1 MKISVENIRFFNQ
14 LNKTAVDPM
23 PKGIDA
29 LVEKINTQLGGVD
42 EVVDLGKKYQGVL
55 IVKVVECIKHPNA
68 DKLSLCKID
77 DGGIDKKVKRDSN
90 GLIQVVCGAP
100 NVKADMLAAW
110 IPPGQ
115 IVPSTID
122 KDPFELEA
130 RELRGEVSNGMLAS
144 AAELDISNDH
154 SGIVEIDQKAEPGQ
168 AFADVYKLNDYIIDI
183 ENKMFTHR
191 PDLFGMM
198 GIARELAGIQ
208 GQKFTSPEWYL
219 KPKEIE
225 ESSELALEVENQI
238 PELAP
243 RFMAVA
249 ISGIKIGP
257 SPLWLQINLMR
268 VGIKPINNIVDITNY
283 LMMVTAQPLHAYDY
297 DKVKALGGAKL
308 IVRKAKKDEKIKAL
322 GGKDIALRPDDIVI
336 ASSKEAIGIA
346 GVIGGASTEV
356 DANTKN
362 IILECANFNM
372 YAVRRTSMAHG
383 LFTDASTRF
392 TKGQSPLQCSAVI
405 TKTID
410 DILRLCG
417 GSVASRLIDE
427 HKKLD
432 LPAKFEVKFINE
444 ILGTDLDHKEIE
456 QLLNNVEIN
465 TVDERGMGLQVQPP
479 FWRTD
484 LEIYQDIAEEVGRLF
499 GFNKLPKTLPQ
510 RTTSPPEVNDLIELK
525 KTLRG
530 TLAGLGAN
538 EVLTY
543 NFVHG
548 KLLENADQNPKDS
561 YKLRNALSPELQYYR
576 QTLTPSL
583 LDKVHSNIKA
593 GYDKFALFEIGKSH
607 NKIHSSTDGLP
618 DELEMLALV
627 FADRKADKKSGS
639 AYYSARRY
647 LDELTAKFGLNLQ
660 YKPADEKM
668 VYPVTAPFDL
678 KRSALATDKNT
689 GTFIGIVGEYKPSV
703 NKNFKL
709 PANVAGFE
717 IGTTHILEAVSKKD
731 QNSYVPLAKYPS
743 TEQDLCLR
751 VDTKITYEELFES
764 VNELAQTNKPVDV
777 NVDISLIDIYQDEKD
792 KAHKQIT
799 IRLNLVSYE
808 RTLTS
813 DIPNKLLGKIADG
826 AHKSIKAERV

>member
-1 MKISVENIRFFNQ
+1 MKVSVENIRFFNQ

-23 PKGIDA
+23 SKGIDA

-90 GLIQVVCGAP
+90 GLIQIVCGAP

-154 SGIVEIDQKAEPGQ
+154 NGIIEIDQKAEPGQ

-225 ESSELALEVENQI
+225 ESSRLALEVENKI
-238 PELAP
+238 PDLAP

-249 ISGIKIGP
+249 ISDIQIVP

-268 VGIKPINNIVDITNY
+268 VGIKPINNIVDVTNY
-283 LMMVTAQPLHAYDY
+283 LMMITAQPLHAYDY

-308 IVRKAKKDEKIKAL
+308 VVRKAKENEKIKVL
-322 GGKDIALRPDDIVI
+322 GGKEVSLLDSDIVI
-336 ASSKEAIGIA
+336 ATSKETIGIA
-346 GVIGGASTEV
+346 GVMGGASTEV

-372 YAVRRTSMAHG
+372 YAIRRTSMAHG

-392 TKGQSPLQCSAVI
+392 TKGQSPLQCAPVI
-405 TKTID
+405 TKTIE

-417 GSVASRLIDE
+417 GNVASRLIDD
-427 HKKLD
+427 HKKLE
-432 LPAKFEVKFINE
+432 LSANFEVKFINE

-465 TVDERGMGLQVQPP
+465 TVDEEGKGLQVKPP

-484 LEIYQDIAEEVGRLF
+484 LEIYQDIAEEVGRLY
-499 GFNKLPKTLPQ
+499 GFNKLPKTLPR
-510 RTTSPPEVNDLIELK
+510 RTTSPPEINKLIDLK
-525 KTLRG
+525 RKLRE
-530 TLAGLGAN
+530 TLASLGAN

-548 KLLENADQNPKDS
+548 KLLEKASQKPEDS
-561 YKLRNALSPELQYYR
+561 YKLRNALSPDLQYYR

-583 LDKVHSNIKA
+583 LDKIHSNIKA
-593 GYDKFALFEIGKSH
+593 GHDKFALFEIGKSH
-607 NKIHSSTDGLP
+607 NKIHSLTDGLP
-618 DELEMLALV
+618 DELEMMALV
-627 FADRKADKKSGS
+627 FADRKVDKKSGS

-647 LDELTAKFGLNLQ
+647 LDELTAKFGLNLE

-678 KRSALATDKNT
+678 KRSSIATDKKT
-689 GTFIGIVGEYKPSV
+689 GTFIGIVGEYKSSV

-709 PANVAGFE
+709 PTRTAGFE
-717 IGTTHILEAVSKKD
+717 VGTKHILDAVSKKAIS
-731 QNSYVPLAKYPS
+731 NYVPLAKYPS
-743 TEQDLCLR
+743 TEQDLCLK
-751 VDTKITYEELFES
+751 VDAKITYEELFENVS
-764 VNELAQTNKPVDV
+764 KLAQDNKPVDV
-777 NVDISLIDIYQDEKD
+777 NVDISLVDIYQDEKD
-792 KAHKQIT
+792 KAYKQIT
-799 IRLNLVSYE
+799 LRLTLVSYE
-808 RTLTS
+808 RTLTT
-813 DIPNKLLGKIADG
+813 DIPNKLLSEIADG
-826 AHKSIKAERV
+826 THKSLKAERV